1 MNAGKAERL
10 PTIRPE
16 QPTDHEQVFQV
27 KQLAFGQSGEARLV
41 HPQYYPRFGFIPG
54 DPLDIGPIRRLPGRL
69 HGA

>member
-10 PTIRPE
+10 PAIRPE

-27 KQLAFGQSGEARLV
+27 NQLAFGQSGEARLV
-41 HPQYYPRFGFIPG
+41 HPQYYPRFGFIPVSHSTF
-54 DPLDIGPIRRLPGRL
+54 GPIRRLPGRL